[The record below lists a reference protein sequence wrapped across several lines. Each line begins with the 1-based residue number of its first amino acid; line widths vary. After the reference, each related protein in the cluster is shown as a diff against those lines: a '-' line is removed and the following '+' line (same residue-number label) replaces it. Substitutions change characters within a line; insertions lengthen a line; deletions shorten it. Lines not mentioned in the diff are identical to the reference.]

1 MSVSEV
7 SKLGD
12 ELLWPWF
19 EALDL
24 VKPGDDGAPLVFAN
38 ALSSVTSS
46 LFAEALQHAENYIYL
61 AYREW
66 PEISERE
73 ARIGS
78 KDFEEVARRE
88 YQRLQ
93 MVSGAT
99 NTGKP
104 EDTEERAKAEAEL

>member
-38 ALSSVTSS
+38 ALSGVAPA
-46 LFAEALQHAENYIYL
+46 LFAEALQHAENYIFL
-61 AYREW
+61 ALPRNG
-66 PEISERE
+66 RRL
-73 ARIGS
+73 AN
-78 KDFEEVARRE
+78 ARRGLVPKRFRGSSRRE
-88 YQRLQ
+88 QLQELQ

-99 NTGKP
+99 NTGK
-104 EDTEERAKAEAEL
+104 A

>member
-1 MSVSEV
+1 MTESEV

-38 ALSSVTSS
+38 ALSGVPPAS
-46 LFAEALQHAENYIYL
+46 FAEALQRAEKYIFL

-66 PEISERE
+66 PEISECE
-73 ARIGS
+73 ARLVS
-78 KDFEEVARRE
+78 KKFEEAARRE
-88 YQRLQ
+88 YQERLR
-93 MVSGAT
+93 VASGA
-99 NTGKP
+99 
-104 EDTEERAKAEAEL
+104 

>member
-38 ALSSVTSS
+38 ALSGVTPA
-46 LFAEALQHAENYIYL
+46 LFDEALQRAENHIFL

-73 ARIGS
+73 ARLVS
-78 KDFEEVARRE
+78 KRFEEAARRE
-88 YQRLQ
+88 YERLQ
-93 MVSGAT
+93 MVSGPT
-99 NTGKP
+99 NTG
-104 EDTEERAKAEAEL
+104 TT